1 MRRIFALILV
11 ALLAGVGLVA
21 LIQSDPGYVL
31 LAYGNYTVETSLWM
45 GLLLLLVLIFLVW
58 LVVQI
63 LRRLLVG
70 PDSLL
75 GWFGS
80 RRARASSRL
89 TNDGLVSFAGGDWSK
104 ARRQLLR
111 GAAGRETPLVNYLAA
126 AMASHRLG
134 ETEKSSE
141 YLDRASEAD
150 PEAEI
155 AVALTR
161 AGLQLEAGQYNQA
174 LGTLEPLRGDAGR
187 HPRILDL
194 LQQGYRAL
202 GYWQR
207 VVELL
212 PGLGKH
218 QVLPEGEL
226 RRLEREAYS
235 GLLQQGG
242 HRRDGSGAEG
252 LRDAW
257 QKMPS
262 GLKQDPE
269 MIRVYAGSLVEQA
282 AYGEAEKVI
291 LHALGKQWDPQ
302 LVRLFGYLE
311 SDKPARP
318 LAQAESWLEKHPED
332 PQLLLCLG
340 RHAARNRLWG
350 KARDYFERSYRQERS
365 AETGAELGRLL
376 SALGEPRI
384 AAVYYRDGLLLEQ
397 LGLPQLPLP
406 EEAAVGD

>member
-31 LAYGNYTVETSLWM
+31 LAYGNYTLETSLWM

-58 LVVQI
+58 LVVQV
-63 LRRLLVG
+63 LRRLFVG

-80 RRARASSRL
+80 RRARASARL
-89 TNDGLVSFAGGDWSK
+89 TNEGLISFAGGDWSR

-111 GAAGRETPLVNYLAA
+111 GAAGSETPLVNYLAA
-126 AMASHRLG
+126 ATASHRLG
-134 ETEKSSE
+134 ETQKSSE
-141 YLDRASEAD
+141 YLDRAGEAD

-161 AGLQLEAGQYNQA
+161 AELQLEAGQYNQA

-194 LQQGYRAL
+194 LQQGYREL

-207 VVELL
+207 LVDLL

-218 QVLPEGEL
+218 QVLPEDDL
-226 RRLEREAYS
+226 RRLEREAY
-235 GLLQQGG
+235 GRLLQQGG
-242 HRRDGSGAEG
+242 QRRDGTGAEG
-252 LRDAW
+252 LRGVW

-269 MIRVYAGSLVEQA
+269 MIRVYAGSLIGQA
-282 AYGEAEKVI
+282 AHAEAEKVI
-291 LHALGKQWDPQ
+291 LRALGKQWDPQ

-311 SDKPARP
+311 SDDPARL
-318 LAQAESWLEKHPED
+318 LAQAESWLEAHPED

-340 RHAARNRLWG
+340 RHAARNSLWG
-350 KARDYFERSYRQERS
+350 KARDYFERSYRLEPT

-384 AAVYYRDGLLLEQ
+384 ASVYYRDGLFLKE
-397 LGLPQLPLP
+397 LGLPELPLP
-406 EEAAVGD
+406 EEVAASD